1 MLTINNKENNN
12 QNEQENNT
20 TTGIGGASSNENT
33 QVDEKTKKSQM
44 ELDAEYIKK
53 NFKMQLPVKAKVTSS
68 YGKREEDKIVSA
80 DHYGI
85 DLGVVIGTTV
95 VAAMEGKVTLVSN
108 EGEYG
113 THVKIV
119 NKDITTIYAH
129 CSKILVKKGAKI
141 KKGQK
146 IALSG
151 NTGKTTGPHL
161 HFEIR
166 RSTRTVDPAL
176 VLNF

>member
-1 MLTINNKENNN
+1 MGQALMKILKLM
-12 QNEQENNT
+12 
-20 TTGIGGASSNENT
+20 
-33 QVDEKTKKSQM
+33 KKLKKSNGTRCR
-44 ELDAEYIKK
+44 IHKK

-129 CSKILVKKGAKI
+129 CSKILVKKVQKL
-141 KKGQK
+141 KKDK
-146 IALSG
+146 
-151 NTGKTTGPHL
+151 K
-161 HFEIR
+161 
-166 RSTRTVDPAL
+166 
-176 VLNF
+176 

>member
-1 MLTINNKENNN
+1 
-12 QNEQENNT
+12 
-20 TTGIGGASSNENT
+20 
-33 QVDEKTKKSQM
+33 M